1 MAAAIDD
8 IRVRLAD
15 RNLLR
20 DRCYVAGKGLAA
32 ADGRTVPVTDLST
45 GKGMATV
52 ASLRLEEARRATAAA
67 KRALPVWRAKTASER
82 AAISRPLV
90 RARYGPRRR
99 SRLQRDARAGEAAR
113 GGQRRDCVRHL
124 VRRMVRQEGQAC
136 LRRRDPAKG
145 CLAADPR
152 LDTTVMSWNFPNAM
166 LTRNCSP
173 RLAAGC
179 TIVVGPASA
188 TPFSWTRVG
197 ELAERTGVPPDV
209 FNVVTGASNVVGTEL
224 ATKTT
229 IRNIPSPGRSG

>member
-1 MAAAIDD
+1 MRRRHRGESRSRSRAVSPSRSRCERGANMAAAIDD

-20 DRCYVAGKGLAA
+20 DRCYVAGKGPAA
-32 ADGRTVPVTDLST
+32 ADGRTVPATDLST

-145 CLAADPR
+145 RLAADPR
-152 LDTTVMSWNFPNAM
+152 LDTTVS
-166 LTRNCSP
+166 LGTSRTRCSP
-173 RLAAGC
+173 AMVRRGSPPAARSLSGRRPPRRFRGLAL
-179 TIVVGPASA
+179 AS
-188 TPFSWTRVG
+188 S
-197 ELAERTGVPPDV
+197 
-209 FNVVTGASNVVGTEL
+209 
-224 ATKTT
+224 
-229 IRNIPSPGRSG
+229 PSAPVSLLMYSTS